1 MLTMSASRT
10 SALALSAVLA
20 ALTVALAVAFLIFGM
35 GGRDIG
41 LITLYLLLSG
51 SISLAL
57 GFGASQ
63 LGLRS
68 SLGIRYKM
76 ALAGVLGSVVAL
88 VNVLVT
94 ALLMFF
100 STHDL
105 TLLVVLTL
113 FSLIV
118 SLFFSF
124 AVARSITSSI
134 EKLSEGALQLADGDL
149 SARVSAA
156 SKDEVAGLANALN
169 TMAEELEKSFCRQG
183 ELEQARKDLI
193 ASVSHDLRTP
203 LASMRAMVEAI
214 SDGVVSDQATILR
227 YASTLKSEV
236 EHLSTLIDDLFELSR
251 LDSGTIE
258 LQLRPSSIEE
268 ILDSFLDGM
277 KAQISGRSLNLQS
290 KLEGDIEPVLVDPHK
305 IQRVLYNLI
314 QNAIRH
320 TPADGTIV
328 VEAQDTGQMV
338 RIDVAD
344 TGQGIPE
351 DDLDKVFDRF
361 YRGEKSRSR
370 EYGGTGL
377 GLAIA
382 RGIVESHGGRIWVE
396 SRPGTG
402 SRFSFSLPKVSS
414 RGSVV

>member
-41 LITLYLLLSG
+41 LITLYLLLSR

-169 TMAEELEKSFCRQG
+169 TMAEELEKSFRRQG

-258 LQLRPSSIEE
+258 LQLRPSFIEE
-268 ILDSFLDGM
+268 ILDSSLDGM

>member
-169 TMAEELEKSFCRQG
+169 TMAEELEKSFRRQG

-268 ILDSFLDGM
+268 ILDSSLDGM

>member
-1 MLTMSASRT
+1 MLTKSASRT

-41 LITLYLLLSG
+41 LITVYLLLSG

-68 SLGIRYKM
+68 SIGIRYKM

-88 VNVLVT
+88 VNILVT

-149 SARVSAA
+149 SARLSAP

-169 TMAEELEKSFCRQG
+169 TMAEELEKSFRRQR

-214 SDGVVSDQATILR
+214 NDGVVSDQATILR

-258 LQLRPSSIEE
+258 LQLKPSSIEE
-268 ILDSFLDGM
+268 ILDSSLDGM

-328 VEAQDTGQMV
+328 IEAQDTGQMV

-344 TGQGIPE
+344 TGQGIPAN
-351 DDLDKVFDRF
+351 DLDKVFDRF